1 MGGGSDGIG
10 RSGPSAERAL
20 FPLAT
25 TQRRTRSV
33 PKVRAGGTSVL
44 HVSTGPDSACTNPGT
59 TEPYQSFRLG
69 DWERHIDLQ
78 APVFMRPNAEQPLD
92 QLHGSI
98 RKFSADRLMF
108 DKKRLMLAQLF
119 LRRGELPLL
128 FPK

>member
-1 MGGGSDGIG
+1 MLPG
-10 RSGPSAERAL
+10 RPERSSLLRLPASAQTL
-20 FPLAT
+20 
-25 TQRRTRSV
+25 
-33 PKVRAGGTSVL
+33 PKVRARGASVL
-44 HVSTGPDSACTNPGT
+44 HVSTEPDSACTNPET

-98 RKFSADRLMF
+98 RKFSAGRLML
-108 DKKRLMLAQLF
+108 DKKRLVLAQLL

-128 FPK
+128 FPE